1 MSVTKN
7 CWTLK
12 RTMKKIQ
19 FNENKNIISDNLRK
33 YREAAKLS
41 QSQLAA
47 KMQTAGINIAHRMI
61 SRVEKNLRQ
70 VTDYELAVFCE
81 VLNVELRERLSMFY
95 ENKWPCENI
104 PGQ

>member
-1 MSVTKN
+1 
-7 CWTLK
+7 
-12 RTMKKIQ
+12 MKKIQ

-47 KMQTAGINIAHRMI
+47 KMQTAGINIDQQMI

-70 VTDYELAVFCE
+70 VTDYELAVFCR
-81 VLNVELRERLSMFY
+81 VLNVELREMLSMFY
-95 ENKWPCENI
+95 GDE
-104 PGQ
+104 